1 MLQADFEDTPP
12 PVPSPTG
19 AWESPRGMAI
29 PYGAWESPR
38 GMAIPY
44 WGMAQEGVYL
54 QNLLATPLIYPNQC
68 I

>member
-1 MLQADFEDTPP
+1 MLQVDFEDTPP

-19 AWESPRGMAI
+19 G
-29 PYGAWESPR
+29 WESPR

-54 QNLLATPLIYPNQC
+54 QNLLATPLI
-68 I
+68 